1 MIFLFQVFNKSN
13 SILNFI
19 EYRKYNFNYS
29 RISLI
34 VFLLK
39 EKKFD
44 SFDVIVGLRI
54 LSLMNYLCRIKK
66 VYLLGKI
73 TCKVVSFMYP
83 DTKKKKK
90 KL

>member
-39 EKKFD
+39 EKFFFD
-44 SFDVIVGLRI
+44 SFDVVIVGLRI
-54 LSLMNYLCRIKK
+54 LSLMNYLCGIKK

-73 TCKVVSFMYP
+73 TCKVVIFMYSER
-83 DTKKKKK
+83 KK